1 VDSRADPGGTSGLT
15 AALLRHEA
23 AAPHAD
29 RMGESHQR
37 ALLPNE
43 SVRGRLLVT
52 MPIAIDDVLAAHER
66 LKPYLTPTPLRN
78 YPQLDALV
86 GHDIQVWVKH
96 ENHQPTQSFKIRNG
110 ISAVTALSAEARE
123 RGVIG
128 ASTGN
133 HGLGLAY
140 AGKLLGVRV
149 TICVPANNNP
159 EKNGAIRA
167 LGAELVEH
175 GATYDESAANC
186 ARLCAERGMTLV
198 HSTNNHDVIAG
209 AGTMTVEILDQ
220 RPGLDALVIATG
232 GGSQA
237 VGALTVAA
245 ARKPSLTVCA
255 VGAAGAPAQY
265 ESWKAGRILSGLP
278 VKTIAE
284 GVATGS
290 AYEMTFD
297 ALKGGLAEFV
307 TVTDDEI
314 YQGIRDFAKIT
325 HNIAEGAGAAGLAG
339 LKKLAPKLAGQH
351 VGIVLCGGN
360 LSNELLRRAICV

>member
-1 VDSRADPGGTSGLT
+1 
-15 AALLRHEA
+15 
-23 AAPHAD
+23 
-29 RMGESHQR
+29 
-37 ALLPNE
+37 
-43 SVRGRLLVT
+43 
-52 MPIAIDDVLAAHER
+52 MPITIDDVRAAHER
-66 LKPYLTPTPLRN
+66 IRPHLAPTPFRN

-86 GHDIQVWVKH
+86 GYDIQVWVKH

-110 ISAVTALSAEARE
+110 ISAITALPADARE

-149 TICVPANNNP
+149 TICVPASNNP
-159 EKNGAIRA
+159 DKNAAIRA
-167 LGAELVEH
+167 LDAELIEH

-186 ARLCAERGMTLV
+186 ARICTERGMTLV
-198 HSTNNHDVIAG
+198 HSTNNRDVIAG
-209 AGTMTVEILDQ
+209 AGTMTIEILEQ
-220 RPGLDALVIATG
+220 HPGLDALVIANG

-265 ESWKAGRILSGLP
+265 ESWKAGKILSGLP

-290 AYEMTFD
+290 AYEMTYD
-297 ALKGGLAEFV
+297 DLKRGLAEFV
-307 TVTDDEI
+307 LVSDDEI
-314 YQGIRDFAKIT
+314 FEGIRDYARIT

-339 LKKLAPKLAGQH
+339 LRKLAPKFAGQH
-351 VGIVLCGGN
+351 VGVVLCGGN